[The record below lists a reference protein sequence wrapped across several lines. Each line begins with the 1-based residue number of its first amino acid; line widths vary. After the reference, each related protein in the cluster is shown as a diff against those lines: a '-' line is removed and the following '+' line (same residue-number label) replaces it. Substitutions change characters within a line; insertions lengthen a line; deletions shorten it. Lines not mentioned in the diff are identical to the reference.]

1 MTDADLTEEFVGA
14 PECTH
19 RSLTQVGRTEIRVT
33 LVLLSVA
40 WIAGWIGASIIYR
53 QTSGKPIF
61 PRAPSNADFSET
73 WRSGRSLKNFLTSI
87 GGARNCL
94 LVYVSQGTLTI
105 VPMFPFNL
113 MFLPEIYGL
122 EITAP
127 VGAVIVG
134 ERDGLLGKRMLLSIA
149 GAKEQRLEISL
160 NVPQAFEQ
168 AMKGK

>member
-1 MTDADLTEEFVGA
+1 
-14 PECTH
+14 
-19 RSLTQVGRTEIRVT
+19 VT
-33 LVLLSVA
+33 LALLSFA
-40 WIAGWIGASIIYR
+40 WIAGWIGASVIYR
-53 QTSGKPIF
+53 RTSNKPIF
-61 PRAPSNADFSET
+61 PSVPESADFSET

-127 VGAVIVG
+127 VGAVSIA
-134 ERDGLLGKRMLLSIA
+134 ERDGPLGKRVLLTIG
-149 GAKEQRLEISL
+149 GAEEQRLEISL
-160 NVPQAFEQ
+160 NDLQAFQ
-168 AMKGK
+168 KALKGK